1 MPTKN
6 QYVIVRNDL
15 PIDPVTIISDGLLIG
30 RLPECELLLNHPSVS
45 RVQAGIKQIEAG
57 YYLFPLRPRN
67 PVLLNGKP
75 VEENEALASGDL
87 IEAGP
92 FQLEI
97 ETTEQG
103 LLISVELQIGMGPS
117 EIDVSDA
124 GLSTANLVMPEGAKA
139 KKPRAAPIASTK
151 ALDIFWDKRMRDV
164 AKMARPSPLF
174 PRARR
179 RTGKAQSNWTATTD
193 LVSRWPVAFFV
204 WGVLGVGLI
213 AVVGAYWFTQAY
225 APAPL
230 SRAHEAS
237 QFSMTPAIA
246 VSANAG
252 SCTTCHTWQGNME
265 QRCASCH
272 KTEAFTATVIKP
284 HEAAGIGCV
293 DCHAEHKGAD
303 FSAKQGA
310 LATCTSC
317 HSDGNPDVYNGR
329 RVGTPHGGTFGYPV
343 VNGEWS
349 SKSINDDEW
358 ALRKLAVVRLPSDSD
373 QKWRSNQFHAL
384 HDQRVKVVAGI
395 PGNDLGR
402 LSCNS
407 CHKSF
412 DPIDRET
419 PRTTCAACHSKP
431 NDLPDCTSCH
441 VQHILDTRREEGR
454 GDGGTR

>member
-6 QYVIVRNDL
+6 QYVVVRNDL

-97 ETTEQG
+97 DITEEG

-164 AKMARPSPLF
+164 AKMVRPSPLF

-193 LVSRWPVAFFV
+193 LVSRWPAAFFV
-204 WGVLGVGLI
+204 WGFLGVGLM

-237 QFSMTPAIA
+237 QFAMTPAIA
-246 VSANAG
+246 VSTNAG
-252 SCTTCHTWQGNME
+252 SCTTCHSWQGNME

-284 HEAAGIGCV
+284 HE
-293 DCHAEHKGAD
+293 
-303 FSAKQGA
+303 
-310 LATCTSC
+310 
-317 HSDGNPDVYNGR
+317 
-329 RVGTPHGGTFGYPV
+329 
-343 VNGEWS
+343 
-349 SKSINDDEW
+349 
-358 ALRKLAVVRLPSDSD
+358 
-373 QKWRSNQFHAL
+373 
-384 HDQRVKVVAGI
+384 VAG
-395 PGNDLGR
+395 
-402 LSCNS
+402 
-407 CHKSF
+407 
-412 DPIDRET
+412 
-419 PRTTCAACHSKP
+419 
-431 NDLPDCTSCH
+431 
-441 VQHILDTRREEGR
+441 
-454 GDGGTR
+454 